1 MKWQSENRK
10 WAELVSVCS
19 TRPWVK
25 TCLGLY
31 STSPTPP
38 TPWKCTGT
46 SEEAALW
53 CSALH
58 EDDEDCEEGML
69 AFRLAFLT
77 SERNVTILEKGLEKP
92 GVLVWC
98 VEGPPNASHLELTTT
113 KLLSDAFFDINVNT
127 RTTLGSLVHIGQN
140 LQSSQKWWATGR
152 AGVVSQ
158 VPTQEHHAMGPP
170 QNAEVVPD
178 TEVVYPWI
186 IFWYQEKMIPFWRKK
201 NTYNLGSKNVS
212 KL

>member
-58 EDDEDCEEGML
+58 KDHEDCEEGML
-69 AFRLAFLT
+69 AFRLAFFDKWKKCNHFRRG
-77 SERNVTILEKGLEKP
+77 SWE
-92 GVLVWC
+92 
-98 VEGPPNASHLELTTT
+98 ASCIGMVCWGTT
-113 KLLSDAFFDINVNT
+113 KRITSRTNYNKVLSNAFFDINVNT

-140 LQSSQKWWATGR
+140 YR
-152 AGVVSQ
+152 AARSGEQ
-158 VPTQEHHAMGPP
+158 QGEL
-170 QNAEVVPD
+170 E
-178 TEVVYPWI
+178 
-186 IFWYQEKMIPFWRKK
+186 
-201 NTYNLGSKNVS
+201 
-212 KL
+212 